1 MKISEKIRILRKQ
14 RGMSQEDLANALYV
28 SRQSVSR
35 WELDECQPDLDCIV
49 QLSDIFGVTTD
60 YLLKEEELAKSR
72 QNTATFGGHAV
83 GDIAAAADDFSE
95 TEKFNMQGKLIS
107 LFRKQNRSY
116 ISYYFIAMCL
126 GIVVGGAVLWAFQE
140 FWNTGSWVGIAAVV
154 ISMFVLIVVQMV
166 NSYWII
172 CKVEGNDFQIFRAK
186 CLGVK
191 PLLSSI
197 LVESG
202 AFYENL
208 SKPTKELAV
217 LGRYKSVQVGKEVGI
232 VKVGEQVFAFPLEEL
247 LVEVALQ

>member
-14 RGMSQEDLANALYV
+14 RGMSQEDLASALYV

-60 YLLKEEELAKSR
+60 YLLKEDTPITP
-72 QNTATFGGHAV
+72 QNAPIPPSFGGRSVDVAV
-83 GDIAAAADDFSE
+83 GEISE
-95 TEKFNMQGKLIS
+95 IEKFNMQGKLIS

-126 GIVVGGAVLWAFQE
+126 TIVIGGAVLWAFQE
-140 FWNTGSWVGIAAVV
+140 FWNTGSWAGIAAAV
-154 ISMFVLIVVQMV
+154 ISMFVLIVVQIV
-166 NSYWII
+166 NSYYII
-172 CKVEGNDFQIFRAK
+172 SKIEGNDFQIFRAK
-186 CLGVK
+186 CLEIR
-191 PLLSSI
+191 PLWSNI

-202 AFYENL
+202 TFSQNL

-232 VKVGEQVFAFPLEEL
+232 IKVDKQVWSFPLDEIFAD
-247 LVEVALQ
+247 VAMQ